1 MRIEGTIFKA
11 GEIPKKLFKILS
23 GTVRETRNKTYHDL
37 IKGDYVAM
45 IEYLLGIPVEED
57 VITLEEC
64 EIEEVSLED
73 EYLNIIRKIIEIRK
87 IIYETSVNVDSIVLD
102 DFNFENANLDEFL
115 KEVESLLTL
124 SAGELPEDRNEA
136 LKIIEE
142 IEDDKII
149 TKVNLVKKFVEK
161 FPDDKFA
168 PALLIETASK
178 VYLILNDRY
187 IAKSLLKKVLI
198 SYSHMPS
205 YCYEAARI
213 LKNIYEDEGNVLWR
227 RYEKL
232 ARVIEV
238 IMRGNS

>member
-136 LKIIEE
+136 LKIIEK

-161 FPDDKFA
+161 FPDDKFV

>member
-11 GEIPKKLFKILS
+11 GEIPKKLYKILS

-37 IKGDYVAM
+37 KKGDYVAM

-115 KEVESLLTL
+115 EEVESLLTL

-136 LKIIEE
+136 LKIIEK

-161 FPDDKFA
+161 FPDDKFV

-227 RYEKL
+227 
-232 ARVIEV
+232 
-238 IMRGNS
+238 